1 MIDCI
6 HSVHFFLFDIGW
18 KMRSK
23 RGKRIWIEFFY
34 EEPTDPNGYKQFG
47 GRRLWLFCQFPF
59 IYGLIDLLAFK
70 QAIAVRLGRWIN
82 ILYIQW
88 VALSR
93 CENWS
98 LLMAWSLSFSSINV
112 VGRQIVSMKIEFWCG
127 NTSFFVHI
135 QWNSH
140 NFFSGRVLYEHGNE
154 ALSEQRI

>member
-1 MIDCI
+1 MIDFI
-6 HSVHFFLFDIGW
+6 QRVQTFFRLTLVE
-18 KMRSK
+18 KLRSK

-34 EEPTDPNGYKQFG
+34 EEPTRRMAGKQFG

-98 LLMAWSLSFSSINV
+98 LLMAWSLSFSSTNV
-112 VGRQIVSMKIEFWCG
+112 VSMKIEFWCG
-127 NTSFFVHI
+127 NTSFFVFI
-135 QWNSH
+135 FN
-140 NFFSGRVLYEHGNE
+140 VV
-154 ALSEQRI
+154 QRISF

>member
-1 MIDCI
+1 MIDFI

-98 LLMAWSLSFSSINV
+98 LLMAWSFSSTNV

-127 NTSFFVHI
+127 NTSILIIHI
-135 QWNSH
+135 QWSSQS
-140 NFFSGRVLYEHGNE
+140 FFLGRVLYAHGNE
-154 ALSEQRI
+154 ALSAQRI

>member
-82 ILYIQW
+82 ILYIHYTVSCLESMWKLKSFNGLVTVILKYKRSRQANSIYKNW
-88 VALSR
+88 VLVR
-93 CENWS
+93 KY
-98 LLMAWSLSFSSINV
+98 LLFCV
-112 VGRQIVSMKIEFWCG
+112 
-127 NTSFFVHI
+127 
-135 QWNSH
+135 
-140 NFFSGRVLYEHGNE
+140 
-154 ALSEQRI
+154 